1 MNKPLDYQQ
10 ILDHLYKDIQGIE
23 DHGKV
28 ASYIPELSKVSPNKF
43 GVSLTTLSGQ
53 IYGAGDY
60 QERFSIQS
68 ISKLYSLSLAY
79 NICGEDLWSRVDVE
93 PSGTSFNSLLQLEAE
108 NGIPRNPFLNSG
120 ALVICDVLL
129 SKLDN
134 PKQEM
139 LDLLNQGVGSSDIT
153 FDTAV
158 ANSEKSVGWR
168 NIALCNYIKSYGNI
182 DNHPDDVLDLY
193 FHLCAISM
201 SCRELAQASL
211 YLANNGIIPETQQ
224 RVNTISQTKRLNA
237 IMQTCGFYDE
247 SGEFSFRVGLPG
259 KSGVGGGIIAVFPT
273 QYAIAVWSPRL
284 NEKGNSFKGMNLLEQ
299 LTTITEASIF

>member
-1 MNKPLDYQQ
+1 MGKALDYQQ
-10 ILDHLYKDIQGIE
+10 ILDQLYNEIAVLDDPGE
-23 DHGKV
+23 L
-28 ASYIPELSKVSPNKF
+28 ASYIPELSKVSTDKF
-43 GVSLTTLSGQ
+43 GVSLISLNGE

>member
-1 MNKPLDYQQ
+1 MSKVLDYQQ
-10 ILDHLYKDIQGIE
+10 ILDQLYHEIVNMDDPGE
-23 DHGKV
+23 LAG
-28 ASYIPELSKVSPNKF
+28 YIPELSKVSPDKF
-43 GVSLTTLSGQ
+43 GVSLTTLSGE
-53 IYGAGDY
+53 IYGAGDF

-68 ISKLYSLSLAY
+68 ISKLFSLSIAY
-79 NICGEDLWSRVDVE
+79 NICGEDLWTRVDVE

-108 NGIPRNPFLNSG
+108 NGIPRNAFLNSG

-134 PKQEM
+134 PKQKILE
-139 LDLLNQGVGSSDIT
+139 LVNQGVGTSDIG
-153 FDTAV
+153 FSDTIIE
-158 ANSEKSVGWR
+158 SEKSVGWR

-182 DNHPDDVLDLY
+182 DNHPNDVLDLY
-193 FHLCAISM
+193 FHLCSISM
-201 SCRELAQASL
+201 SCRELAKASL
-211 YLANNGIIPETQQ
+211 YLANNGIIPDTNQ
-224 RVNTISQTKRLNA
+224 RVNTNSQTKRLNA

-273 QYAIAVWSPRL
+273 QYTIAVWSPKL

-299 LTTITEASIF
+299 LTTITNASIF